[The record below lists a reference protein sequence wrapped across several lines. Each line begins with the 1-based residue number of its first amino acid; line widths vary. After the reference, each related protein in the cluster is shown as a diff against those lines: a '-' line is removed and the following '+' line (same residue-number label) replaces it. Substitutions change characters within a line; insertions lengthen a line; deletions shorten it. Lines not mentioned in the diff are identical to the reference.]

1 MLEVLKVADA
11 EDSIRVYAAEYER
24 IKQLLASME
33 SEAHLIIDV
42 GAGGFV
48 DVDDIF
54 SESHHL
60 ERIKDDLEVY
70 LIELRKEIRD
80 ILNEDEETQTGTVSE
95 KTEPIAPPGSIYPKN
110 DYRRHTQEDKEDD
123 LK

>member
-1 MLEVLKVADA
+1 MIEVLKVLDA
-11 EDSIRVYAAEYER
+11 QDSVAVYAQEYEQ
-24 IKQLLASME
+24 IKKLLSGME
-33 SEAHLIIDV
+33 KEAHLIIDV
-42 GAGGFV
+42 GAGGFF
-48 DVDDIF
+48 DIDDIF

-60 ERIKDDLEVY
+60 ERIRDDLEVY

-80 ILNEDEETQTGTVSE
+80 ILNEDEETQTGVVSQ
-95 KTEPIAPPGSIYPKN
+95 KTEPIAPPGSILPKN